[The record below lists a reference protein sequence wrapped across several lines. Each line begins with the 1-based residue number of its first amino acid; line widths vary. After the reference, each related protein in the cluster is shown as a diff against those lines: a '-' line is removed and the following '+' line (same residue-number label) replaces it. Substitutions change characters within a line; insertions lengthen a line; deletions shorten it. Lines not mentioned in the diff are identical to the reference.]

1 MKKITTILFSIL
13 LFTTSSFA
21 QQWRTA
27 PIELFGGLSGI
38 QYFGDIGGTARESS
52 ALGILD
58 FRFKYLRPGIV
69 VGGRYQI
76 AKPVYLKASY
86 NFGILSESDKSAKN
100 MGRDFS
106 FNTIINQLT
115 LGADFYI
122 IPESDE
128 NYYYSIMRIRGGIR
142 HFRQPFSLY
151 ATVGVSPLFYY
162 VMPNE
167 NLANHP
173 NFKKNWITLAAPVGL
188 GCKYAI
194 MPQLSLGAEFLI
206 NLTTTDYLDGYTSDF
221 SKYNDIYYALNIKVN
236 YKIQRSKRRHIGVPR
251 RRAF

>member
-1 MKKITTILFSIL
+1 MKKTTTILLSIL

-21 QQWRTA
+21 QQWKTA
-27 PIELFGGLSGI
+27 PIEVFGGLSTI

-58 FRFKYLRPGIV
+58 FKFQYLRPGIV
-69 VGGRYQI
+69 LGGRYQI
-76 AKPVYLKASY
+76 AKPFYLKASY
-86 NFGILSESDKSAKN
+86 NFGVLSASDKNSKN
-100 MGRDFS
+100 INRDFS
-106 FNTIINQLT
+106 FNSIINQLS
-115 LGADFYI
+115 LGAEFYI

-151 ATVGVSPLFYY
+151 ATAGIAPLFYY

-167 NLANHP
+167 KLANHP
-173 NFKKNWITLAAPVGL
+173 NFKKKGITLAAPVGV

-194 MPQLSLGAEFLI
+194 MPQLSIGAEFLL
-206 NLTTTDYLDGYTSDF
+206 NLTLTDNLDGYASDF
-221 SKYNDIYYALNIKVN
+221 SAHNDIYYALNIKAN
-236 YKIQRSKRRHIGVPR
+236 YKFQRTKRKHIGVPR